1 MPYNTENRIDEI
13 NQLLG
18 KPPSRLVR
26 IGTYGFLFIFILLI
40 GSSLF
45 IQIPITIKS
54 EVLIEVK
61 VNQFNNSK
69 EQVTQVNIIGKTEV
83 SAHTSSNL
91 AIGQSAIISLYGYSP
106 INYGHLVGVVD
117 NIRLSDTKD
126 TYQIELRLPNGLKTS
141 KGIKLES
148 NFNLKGEVNIVTN
161 QQSLYSLLTDPIIGD
176 IKK

>member
-61 VNQFNNSK
+61 VK
-69 EQVTQVNIIGKTEV
+69 
-83 SAHTSSNL
+83 
-91 AIGQSAIISLYGYSP
+91 
-106 INYGHLVGVVD
+106 
-117 NIRLSDTKD
+117 
-126 TYQIELRLPNGLKTS
+126 
-141 KGIKLES
+141 
-148 NFNLKGEVNIVTN
+148 
-161 QQSLYSLLTDPIIGD
+161 
-176 IKK
+176 